1 MVYGIQKG
9 MRFYRGRNYESQV
22 YGSTGLREG
31 FVFRGLASIHPS
43 IHPMLFLKDSVEDCG
58 FHCALLWLPFLIF
71 GGLFHVC
78 TLLAAVNVGSE

>member
-1 MVYGIQKG
+1 MGYK
-9 MRFYRGRNYESQV
+9 RACD
-22 YGSTGLREG
+22 STAVEIMNLKYTNPRDRERDLFSG
-31 FVFRGLASIHPS
+31 ALHPSIHPS